1 MLRLLSIVISLFF
14 ILYSSGCS
22 KKPTAENIYES
33 EEYKSLTR
41 KELIVGESIW
51 ATSCFRCH
59 RYGTNGAIVAED
71 KNYWDKAA
79 EKGIDELFNSVWGG
93 YKGENGVMPAKGFCN
108 LCDEEEI
115 RKSVFYIFH
124 LAKKAQKA
132 QAKKDSLKEIEIN
145 F

>member
-71 KNYWDKAA
+71 KN
-79 EKGIDELFNSVWGG
+79 
-93 YKGENGVMPAKGFCN
+93 
-108 LCDEEEI
+108 
-115 RKSVFYIFH
+115 
-124 LAKKAQKA
+124 
-132 QAKKDSLKEIEIN
+132 
-145 F
+145 